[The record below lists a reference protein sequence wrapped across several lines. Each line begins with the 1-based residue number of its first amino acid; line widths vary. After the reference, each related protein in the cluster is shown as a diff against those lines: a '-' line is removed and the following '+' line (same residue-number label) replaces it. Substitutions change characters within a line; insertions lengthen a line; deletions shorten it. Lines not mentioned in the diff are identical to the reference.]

1 MKTTIKISLALLLF
15 ISACSP
21 KINFIGNQYAP
32 TQSVDLYFDSKD
44 IDKEYKVMGMM
55 QNEGREFAN
64 DPEKIK
70 AALVAEA
77 KRRGADAIL
86 FGDGYSELV
95 NSSDALGF
103 GDKTGG
109 GGIFGMG
116 SSWNNHVKVF
126 KVKLIK
132 YQ

>member
-1 MKTTIKISLALLLF
+1 MKISLVLLLF
-15 ISACSP
+15 ISACAP
-21 KINFIGNQYAP
+21 KINFIGNQFAP
-32 TQSVDLYFDSKD
+32 TQNVDLYFDQKD
-44 IDKEYKVMGMM
+44 IEKKYKVMGFM

-70 AALVAEA
+70 EALIAEA

-86 FGDGYSELV
+86 FGDGYQELV
-95 NSSDALGF
+95 NSSDAIGF
-103 GDKTGG
+103 GSKSGG
-109 GGIFGMG
+109 GNLFGTG

>member
-1 MKTTIKISLALLLF
+1 MKTTIKISFVLILF
-15 ISACSP
+15 MSACSP
-21 KINFIGNQYAP
+21 KINFIGNQHDP
-32 TQSVDLYFDSKD
+32 TQQIDLYFDAKD
-44 IDKEYKVMGMM
+44 IEKEYKVMGFM

-64 DPEKIK
+64 NPEKIK
-70 AALVAEA
+70 AALIDEA

-86 FGDGYSELV
+86 FGDGYEELV
-95 NSSDALGF
+95 NSADSFGF
-103 GDKTGG
+103 GSKSGG
-109 GGIFGMG
+109 GNLFGSS

>member
-1 MKTTIKISLALLLF
+1 MKNTMKISLALLLF
-15 ISACSP
+15 ISACAP
-21 KINFIGNQYAP
+21 KVNFIGNQHAP
-32 TQSVDLYFDSKD
+32 TQAVDLYFDVRD
-44 IDKEYKVMGMM
+44 IEKEYKVMGFM

-70 AALVAEA
+70 AALIEEA

-86 FGDGYSELV
+86 FGDGYEELV
-95 NSSDALGF
+95 NSSESFGLGSKSRGGNLF
-103 GDKTGG
+103 GS
-109 GGIFGMG
+109 G

>member
-1 MKTTIKISLALLLF
+1 MKTTMKLSLVLLLI

-21 KINFIGNQYAP
+21 KVNFIGNQYAP
-32 TQSVDLYFDSKD
+32 TQQVDMYFDAKD
-44 IDKEYKVMGMM
+44 IDQEYKVMGFL

-64 DPEKIK
+64 NPEKIK
-70 AALVAEA
+70 VALIEEA

-86 FGDGYSELV
+86 FGDGYDELV
-95 NSSDALGF
+95 NSTDALGF
-103 GDKTGG
+103 GSKSGKG
-109 GGIFGMG
+109 NLFGTG

>member
-1 MKTTIKISLALLLF
+1 MKTTMKISLVILLF
-15 ISACSP
+15 TSACAP
-21 KINFIGNQYAP
+21 KINFIGNQYLP
-32 TQSVDLYFDSKD
+32 TQSVELYFDAGD
-44 IDKEYKVMGMM
+44 IQKEYKVMGFL

-70 AALVAEA
+70 EALVAEA

-86 FGDGYSELV
+86 FGDGYDERV
-95 NSSDALGF
+95 NSSDAFGF
-103 GDKTGG
+103 GSRSAGG
-109 GGIFGMG
+109 SLFGSG
-116 SSWNNHVKVF
+116 SGWNNHVKVF

>member
-1 MKTTIKISLALLLF
+1 MKKAMKLSLVLL
-15 ISACSP
+15 IIMSACSP
-21 KINFIGNQYAP
+21 KINFIGNQHAP
-32 TQSVDLYFDSKD
+32 TQSVDLFFDAKD
-44 IDKEYKVMGMM
+44 IEKEYRVMGFM

-70 AALVAEA
+70 AALIEEA

-95 NSSDALGF
+95 NSSDGLGF
-103 GDKTGG
+103 GDRNGKGD
-109 GGIFGMG
+109 IFGMG
-116 SSWNNHVKVF
+116 TSWNNHVKVF

>member
-1 MKTTIKISLALLLF
+1 MKTLIRITFALILF

-21 KINFIGNQYAP
+21 KINFIGNQHAP
-32 TQSVDLYFDSKD
+32 TQQVELFFDAKD
-44 IDKEYKVMGMM
+44 IAKEYKVMGFL

-64 DPEKIK
+64 DLDKIK

-95 NSSDALGF
+95 NSSDGLGF
-103 GDKTGG
+103 GDRNGKGD
-109 GGIFGMG
+109 IFGMG
-116 SSWNNHVKVF
+116 TSWNNHVKVF
-126 KVKLIK
+126 KVRLIK

>member
-1 MKTTIKISLALLLF
+1 MKLSLVLLLI

-21 KINFIGNQYAP
+21 KINFVGNQHAP
-32 TQSVDLYFDSKD
+32 TQQVDLFFDAKD
-44 IDKEYKVMGMM
+44 IEKEYTVMGFM

-64 DPEKIK
+64 EPEKIK
-70 AALVAEA
+70 AALIEEA

-95 NSSDALGF
+95 NSSDGIGF
-103 GDKTGG
+103 GDRTGG

-116 SSWNNHVKVF
+116 SNWNNHVKVF

-132 YQ
+132 YK

>member
-1 MKTTIKISLALLLF
+1 MKTTMKLSLVLLVI

-21 KINFIGNQYAP
+21 KINFIGNQHAP
-32 TQSVDLYFDSKD
+32 TQSVDLFFDAKD
-44 IDKEYKVMGMM
+44 IEKEYKVMGFM

-64 DPEKIK
+64 NPEKIK
-70 AALVAEA
+70 AALIEEA

-95 NSSDALGF
+95 NSSDGLGF
-103 GDKTGG
+103 GDRNGKGD
-109 GGIFGMG
+109 IFGMG
-116 SSWNNHVKVF
+116 TSWNNHVKVF